1 MTRGKTSIRAKADL
15 VTMSVHIFVTI
26 ASSKIGRFIM
36 SILICT
42 DCGVSADEDDWKET
56 LDEGGVVCPTCSA
69 LKHKSELSIVA
80 TMHAPKQS
88 SIGTLRK
95 ILDQCIDSCPKCGQ
109 KICICSLK
117 EGLGL

>member
-1 MTRGKTSIRAKADL
+1 
-15 VTMSVHIFVTI
+15 
-26 ASSKIGRFIM
+26 M

-42 DCGVSADEDDWKET
+42 DCGASADEDDWKET
-56 LDEGGVVCPTCSA
+56 LDEGVVMCPTCCA
-69 LKHKSELSIVA
+69 LKHKSELSVVA

-88 SIGTLRK
+88 SLGTLRR